1 MKINENMKASDSCK
15 IQEKHRLMIA
25 INELTFAYSGQPPLF
40 QEFGLHVGRGDAL
53 SIIGPSG
60 CGKTTLLY
68 LLAGLRPPQ
77 SGSIIIDHKPISRPR
92 PRSGLVL
99 QDHGLLPWQTV
110 RENARL
116 GLTIWGFYGSDGR
129 HAPADEPLVTD
140 EADQRVDAWL
150 KKLGIEGLRDQYPLQ
165 LSRGQRQRTAI
176 ARTLAMKPDL
186 LLMDEPFSA
195 LDAPTREDLQNFI
208 INLHHESDLTYV
220 IVTHDIEVAVLMGK
234 KILVLQK
241 GCNQE
246 TQIIDNAL
254 LGLKDCRRQDEF
266 QQKCEDLRKLLG
278 SPA

>member
-1 MKINENMKASDSCK
+1 MISIND
-15 IQEKHRLMIA
+15 
-25 INELTFAYSGQPPLF
+25 LTFAYSGQPPLF
-40 QEFGLHVGRGDAL
+40 KDYGLHVGRGEAL

-68 LLAGLRPPQ
+68 LLAGLRHPQ
-77 SGSIIIDHKPISRPR
+77 SGRIIIDDKPISRPR

-129 HAPADEPLVTD
+129 HAPADEKLAPD
-140 EADQRVDAWL
+140 QANQRVDDWL
-150 KKLGIEGLRDQYPLQ
+150 KKLGIESLKNQYPLQ

-208 INLHHESDLTYV
+208 VTLHAESDLTYI
-220 IVTHDIEVAVLMGK
+220 IVTHDIEVAVVMGR
-234 KILVLQK
+234 KILVLEK
-241 GCNQE
+241 GCNQKA
-246 TQIIDNAL
+246 QIMDNACA
-254 LGLKDCRRQDEF
+254 GFTDGRIQAEF
-266 QQKCEDLRKLLG
+266 QMQCEDLRKLLG
-278 SPA
+278 SMT

>member
-1 MKINENMKASDSCK
+1 
-15 IQEKHRLMIA
+15 MIA
-25 INELTFAYSGQPPLF
+25 INDLTFAYSGQPPIF
-40 QEFGLHVGRGDAL
+40 QDYNLQVGRGEAL

-68 LLAGLRPPQ
+68 LLAGVRRPQ
-77 SGSIIIDHKPISRPR
+77 SGSIVIDRKPIFRPR

-116 GLTIWGFYGSDGR
+116 GLTIRGFYGSDGR
-129 HAPADEPLVTD
+129 HAPADEQLVPD
-140 EADQRVDAWL
+140 QADQRVDEWL
-150 KKLGIEGLRDQYPLQ
+150 KKLGIADLRDQYPLQ

-208 INLHHESDLTYV
+208 ITLHAQSDLTYV
-220 IVTHDIEVAVLMGK
+220 IVTHDIEVAVVMGK

-241 GCNQE
+241 DRNQAA
-246 TQIIDNAL
+246 QMLDNACA
-254 LGLKDCRRQDEF
+254 GFTDGRMQSEF

-278 SPA
+278 SMT

>member
-25 INELTFAYSGQPPLF
+25 INDLTFAYSGHPPIF
-40 QEFGLHVGRGDAL
+40 QGYSLHVDRGEAL

-68 LLAGLRPPQ
+68 LLAGLRRPQ
-77 SGSIIIDHKPISRPR
+77 SGSIIIDHKPLSRPR

-129 HAPADEPLVTD
+129 HAPANEHLGPNQ
-140 EADQRVDAWL
+140 ADQRVDDWL
-150 KKLGIEGLRDQYPLQ
+150 KKLGIENLQNQYPLQ

-186 LLMDEPFSA
+186 LMMDEPFSA
-195 LDAPTREDLQNFI
+195 LDAPAREDLQNFI
-208 INLHHESDLTYV
+208 ITLHNESDLTYV
-220 IVTHDIEVAVLMGK
+220 IVTHDIEVAVAMGK

-246 TQIIDNAL
+246 AQIMNNTGA
-254 LGLKDCRRQDEF
+254 GFTDCRMQDEF
-266 QQKCEDLRKLLG
+266 QRTCEDLRKLLG
-278 SPA
+278 SMT

>member
-1 MKINENMKASDSCK
+1 
-15 IQEKHRLMIA
+15 MIS
-25 INELTFAYSGQPPLF
+25 IKDLTFAYSGQPSIF
-40 QEFGLHVGRGDAL
+40 QGYDLQIERGEAL

-68 LLAGLRPPQ
+68 LLAGLRHPQ
-77 SGSIIIDHKPISRPR
+77 SGRIRIDQIPIKRPR

-129 HAPADEPLVTD
+129 HTPVNEDISAQ
-140 EADQRVDAWL
+140 EADQRVDDWL
-150 KKLGIEGLRDQYPLQ
+150 AKLGIENLRDQYPLQ

-195 LDAPTREDLQNFI
+195 LDAPTREDLQKFI
-208 INLHHESDLTYV
+208 IDLHAATDLTYV
-220 IVTHDIEVAVLMGK
+220 IVTHDIEVAVVMGQ
-234 KILVLQK
+234 KILVLAK
-241 GCNQE
+241 GCNRKAQM
-246 TQIIDNAL
+246 IDNACA
-254 LGLKDCRRQDEF
+254 GLTAGRRQEAF
-266 QQKCEDLRKLLG
+266 QQTCEDVRQFLG
-278 SPA
+278 SLT

>member
-1 MKINENMKASDSCK
+1 
-15 IQEKHRLMIA
+15 
-25 INELTFAYSGQPPLF
+25 
-40 QEFGLHVGRGDAL
+40 
-53 SIIGPSG
+53 
-60 CGKTTLLY
+60 
-68 LLAGLRPPQ
+68 
-77 SGSIIIDHKPISRPR
+77 
-92 PRSGLVL
+92 
-99 QDHGLLPWQTV
+99 
-110 RENARL
+110 
-116 GLTIWGFYGSDGR
+116 
-129 HAPADEPLVTD
+129 
-140 EADQRVDAWL
+140 
-150 KKLGIEGLRDQYPLQ
+150 
-165 LSRGQRQRTAI
+165 
-176 ARTLAMKPDL
+176 
-186 LLMDEPFSA
+186 MDEPFSA

>member
-1 MKINENMKASDSCK
+1 
-15 IQEKHRLMIA
+15 MIA
-25 INELTFAYSGQPPLF
+25 INDLTFSYSGQPPLF
-40 QEFGLHVGRGDAL
+40 QDYSLHVNRGEAL

-60 CGKTTLLY
+60 CGKTSLLY
-68 LLAGLRPPQ
+68 LLAGLRHPQ
-77 SGSIIIDHKPISRPR
+77 SGNIIIDQKPISRPR

-116 GLTIWGFYGSDGR
+116 GLTIWEFYGSDGR
-129 HAPADEPLVTD
+129 HAPSDELLVSNQ
-140 EADQRVDAWL
+140 ADQRVDDWL

-186 LLMDEPFSA
+186 LLLDEPFSA

-208 INLHHESDLTYV
+208 TALHDESDLTYI
-220 IVTHDIEVAVLMGK
+220 IVTHDIEVAVAMGK

-241 GCNQE
+241 SANQE
-246 TQIIDNAL
+246 THIMDNACAGSIDGRL
-254 LGLKDCRRQDEF
+254 QGEF

-278 SPA
+278 SMT

>member
-1 MKINENMKASDSCK
+1 
-15 IQEKHRLMIA
+15 MIE
-25 INELTFAYSGQPPLF
+25 IKNLTFGYSGQPPIF
-40 QEFGLHVGRGDAL
+40 QGYNLQVDRGEAL

-68 LLAGLRPPQ
+68 LLAGLRRPYA
-77 SGSIIIDHKPISRPR
+77 GNIVIDRKSISRPR

-110 RENARL
+110 RDNARL
-116 GLTIWGFYGSDGR
+116 GLTIWEFYGSDGR
-129 HAPADEPLVTD
+129 HAPTDEQLDPA

-208 INLHHESDLTYV
+208 INLHGKSDLTYV
-220 IVTHDIEVAVLMGK
+220 IVTHDIESAVVMGK
-234 KILVLQK
+234 KILVLEK

-246 TQIIDNAL
+246 SQIFDNACG
-254 LGLKDCRRQDEF
+254 GLTDSRIQSRFHQT
-266 QQKCEDLRKLLG
+266 CEDLRNLLG
-278 SPA
+278 SLK

>member
-1 MKINENMKASDSCK
+1 
-15 IQEKHRLMIA
+15 MIA
-25 INELTFAYSGQPPLF
+25 VNDLTFAYTGHPPLF
-40 QEFGLHVGRGDAL
+40 EDFSLQVDRGTAL

-68 LLAGLRPPQ
+68 LLAGLRYPQ
-77 SGSIIIDHKPISRPR
+77 SGSIMIDHKPISRPR

-116 GLTIWGFYGSDGR
+116 GLTIWEFYGSDGR
-129 HAPADEPLVTD
+129 HAPADEQLAPGQ
-140 EADQRVDAWL
+140 ADRRVDDWL
-150 KKLGIEGLRDQYPLQ
+150 IKLGIEGLRDQYPLQ

-208 INLHHESDLTYV
+208 ITLHAESDLTYI
-220 IVTHDIEVAVLMGK
+220 IVTHDIEVAVVMGK

-246 TQIIDNAL
+246 AQIMDNACAGIID
-254 LGLKDCRRQDEF
+254 GRMQGEF
-266 QQKCEDLRKLLG
+266 QKQCEDLRKLLG
-278 SPA
+278 SMT